1 MNCSDRIEDAA
12 RLICGSQRVTAFTG
26 AGISV
31 ESGIPPFRGEG
42 GLWNTYDAS
51 LLELD
56 NFKRYPRESWE
67 LILELF
73 YRHFGQARPNPA
85 HYALARME
93 EQNLLQAIITQNI
106 DNLHQQAGSKTVYE
120 FHGSTQRL
128 ICLACEEHFQCD
140 EISFDVLP
148 PRCPHCAGLIKP
160 DIIFFGE
167 AIPEPANTLSFR
179 EAGLS
184 DLFIIIGSTGEVY
197 PAALIPEM
205 AKQNGAKIIEINIE
219 ASSYTDRITDIF
231 LQGKASQIMNELWN
245 RCRNPI

>member
-1 MNCSDRIEDAA
+1 MNHSDLIDDAA
-12 RLICGSQRVTAFTG
+12 RLVLQARRVTAFTG

-73 YRHFGQARPNPA
+73 YKHFGQARPNPA
-85 HYALARME
+85 HYALARLE
-93 EQNLLQAIITQNI
+93 EQNRLQAIITQNI

-120 FHGSTQRL
+120 FHGSTQRF
-128 ICLACEEHFQCD
+128 ICLACEGQFQRE
-140 EISFDVLP
+140 EISLDVLP
-148 PRCPHCAGLIKP
+148 PPCPHCDGLIKP

-179 EAGLS
+179 EAELA
-184 DLFIIIGSTGEVY
+184 DLFIIIGSTGEVF

-219 ASSYTDRITDIF
+219 ASSYTGRITDIF
-231 LQGKASQIMNELWN
+231 LRGKASQMMIELLN
-245 RCRNPI
+245 RCRNGM

>member
-1 MNCSDRIEDAA
+1 MNHSDLIEDAA
-12 RLICGSQRVTAFTG
+12 RLISESRRVIAFTG
-26 AGISV
+26 AGISA

-56 NFKRYPRESWE
+56 NFKRYPRQSWE

-73 YRHFGQARPNPA
+73 YKHFGQARPNPA
-85 HYALARME
+85 HYALARLE
-93 EQNLLQAIITQNI
+93 EQNRLQAIITQNI

-120 FHGSTQRL
+120 FHGSTQRF
-128 ICLACEEHFQCD
+128 ICLACEGQFERED
-140 EISFDVLP
+140 ISFDVLP
-148 PRCPHCAGLIKP
+148 PPCPYCDGLIKP

-179 EAGLS
+179 EAELA
-184 DLFIIIGSTGEVY
+184 DLFIIIGSTGEVF

-219 ASSYTDRITDIF
+219 ASSYTGRITDIF
-231 LQGKASQIMNELWN
+231 LQGRASQVMTELLSRCCNE
-245 RCRNPI
+245 I